1 MPNLFATALRDVD
14 DLLRG
19 ERTRPQTLT
28 ERGLD
33 VASRRLAIVITLL
46 CMIYGVCMGTFSL
59 AKDVPPTLS
68 DPDGRYWQVLAS
80 TVKTP
85 ALFFLTLL
93 VTLPSLYV
101 FNALVG
107 SRLRLLSVI
116 RLLVASLAVNAA
128 VLASLGPIVAFFS
141 VSTSSHAFIV
151 LLNVAA
157 FAVAGSLGLMFL
169 LQTLH
174 RLTEAPRRTP
184 RHPAEVAS
192 ERINELAAEQA
203 DASTAP
209 AASVEQVATD
219 PLSVAP
225 DHFEPP
231 PDPSALDMPEGQV
244 LGEHTRTVFR
254 VWVVLFAMVGAQMGW
269 VLRPFIG
276 RPELPF
282 AWFRE
287 RKSNFFAAVLNS
299 LGELLFGPG
308 GID

>member
-1 MPNLFATALRDVD
+1 MSNFLASALRDVD

-19 ERTRPQTLT
+19 ERTRPQALT

-33 VASRRLAIVITLL
+33 VGSRRLAIVIVLL
-46 CMIYGVCMGTFSL
+46 CMIYGLCMGTYSL
-59 AKDVPPTLS
+59 LKETPPTLN
-68 DPDGRYWQVLAS
+68 DPDGRYWQLLAS

-174 RLTEAPRRTP
+174 RLTETPRRSR
-184 RHPAEVAS
+184 RHPADV
-192 ERINELAAEQA
+192 AEQA
-203 DASTAP
+203 AVQAAAMKASAPEAP
-209 AASVEQVATD
+209 ASTD
-219 PLSVAP
+219 PLALAP
-225 DHFEPP
+225 DHLEPP
-231 PDPSALDMPEGQV
+231 PEPSALDMPAGQV

-254 VWVVLFAMVGAQMGW
+254 VWIVLFAMVGAQMGW

-276 RPELPF
+276 RPALPF
-282 AWFRE
+282 EWFRE
-287 RKSNFFAAVLNS
+287 RQSNFFAAVLGA
-299 LGELLFGPG
+299 LRELLVGPG
-308 GID
+308 GLD

>member
-1 MPNLFATALRDVD
+1 MPNLLATALRDVD

-19 ERTRPQTLT
+19 ERTRPQSLT

-33 VASRRLAIVITLL
+33 VASRRLVIVITLL
-46 CMIYGVCMGTFSL
+46 CMIYGVCMGTYSL
-59 AKDVPPTLS
+59 LKEAPPTLA
-68 DPDGRYWQVLAS
+68 DPNGRYWQVLAS
-80 TVKTP
+80 MVKTP
-85 ALFFLTLL
+85 ALFFLTLI

-184 RHPAEVAS
+184 RHPAEVAAEHAAAATVPS
-192 ERINELAAEQA
+192 VPVELSSA
-203 DASTAP
+203 
-209 AASVEQVATD
+209 D
-219 PLSVAP
+219 PLSLAA
-225 DHFEPP
+225 DHLEPLP
-231 PDPSALDMPEGQV
+231 EPSALDMPEGQV

-254 VWVVLFAMVGAQMGW
+254 VWIVLFAMVGAQMGW

-282 AWFRE
+282 EWFRE
-287 RKSNFFAAVLNS
+287 RQSNFFAAVLNA
-299 LGELLFGPG
+299 LRELLFGPG
-308 GID
+308 AFD